1 MLTYINHIKSTLP
14 RIGQAPQG
22 GLSAGDLRN
31 LLNEL
36 GRQLPTITELT
47 TYTAKA
53 FAELNNSSTQLS
65 MGLGKVIGIQQSF
78 QKTLIPLIKDL
89 SFFEESNLKLNK
101 SFGLTSVGAAKFAQ
115 RLREMTKDLKVSDR
129 TVFEYATELKNL
141 TSGFIASSRG
151 SGEFKKRMIQGQV
164 AMRTNLGVTA
174 EAAEGY
180 SFYAAQLGQTS
191 MAAQLAN
198 MELAKQLSDRT
209 GIDATTLQRDLLED
223 IGQISADIQMQYG
236 RIPGQLELA
245 TLKSKALGTSM
256 AQLHKSGQALLN
268 VESSIGSELEY
279 QLLSGRR
286 LIDNQ
291 GKSYTNAYRMAAIQ
305 GKSTEMADI
314 MSKIIEQEGETLS
327 NNMFARDKMAEM
339 LGIEEAQLARMI
351 QKQRVASELGIE
363 GLMQMDAAEAQ
374 AAIMQARQNIS
385 DPAEFDKLA
394 KSYLEAADT
403 RGPAE
408 RAQATLDQIESNTR
422 LGIGAGIDVAANQ
435 QAIDNMI
442 AGSIKPIV
450 ASFSTN
456 TSTLVLGTM
465 TTFSQTSNAILG
477 TVKEITDGFGSF
489 VQNAAAAVLTSM
501 QSAIGISPSVKSG
514 TVVTPVV
521 PSNDALIM
529 PGKGPIIAPNKND
542 VIAAFRPNDT
552 IDRTLNQNSD
562 YTQLAAAIASALRNI
577 TVRAQVDV
585 DTLFAATKLNQQ
597 GTFYA
602 S

>member
-1 MLTYINHIKSTLP
+1 MSNHIYHIKSTLP

-47 TYTAKA
+47 TYTANA
-53 FAELNNSSTQLS
+53 FAELNNSSTQMS

-78 QKTLIPLIKDL
+78 QRTLIPLIKNL

-101 SFGLTSVGAAKFAQ
+101 SFGLTNIGAARFGQ
-115 RLREMTKDLKVSDR
+115 SLREMTKDLKVGDQ
-129 TVFEYATELKNL
+129 TVFEYAAELKNL
-141 TSGFIASSRG
+141 TSGFIASTKS
-151 SGEFKKRMIQGQV
+151 SNEFMKRTMQGQV
-164 AMRTNLGVTA
+164 IMRTNLGITA

-180 SFYAAQLGQTS
+180 GFYAAQMGKSSLE
-191 MAAQLAN
+191 AQLAN
-198 MELAKQLSDRT
+198 DALAKQMADVT
-209 GIDATTLQRDLLED
+209 GLEATQLQRDLIED
-223 IGQISADIQMQYG
+223 IGRLSGDIQLQYG
-236 RIPGQLELA
+236 RMPGQLELA
-245 TLKSKALGTSM
+245 TLKAKALGTSM
-256 AQLHKSGQALLN
+256 DQLHKSGQALLN

-286 LIDNQ
+286 LVDNQ
-291 GKSYTNAYRMAAIQ
+291 GNSLTNAYRMAAIQ

-314 MSKIIEQEGETLS
+314 MSKIIEQEGESLS
-327 NNMFARDKMAEM
+327 NNMYARQKMSEM

-351 QKQRVASELGIE
+351 QKQQVASEMGIE
-363 GLMQMDAAEAQ
+363 GLMKMDAATAQ
-374 AAIMQARQNIS
+374 AAMLKAQ
-385 DPAEFDKLA
+385 E
-394 KSYLEAADT
+394 EAADPVRFAELVKAYTDASDT

-408 RAQATLDQIESNTR
+408 RSLAALEQIESNTR
-422 LGIGAGIDVAANQ
+422 LAIGGQVDVGANQ

-442 AGSIKPIV
+442 AGSIKPLV
-450 ASFSTN
+450 GAFSTN
-456 TSTLVLGTM
+456 TSALVLGTM
-465 TTFSQTSNAILG
+465 STFSETSNAILG
-477 TVKEITDGFGSF
+477 TVKDITDQFGSF
-489 VQNAAAAVLTSM
+489 VQNTAGPVLSTM
-501 QSAIGISPSVKSG
+501 QGALDIASSVKTG
-514 TVVTPVV
+514 TIRVPVI

-562 YTQLAAAIASALRNI
+562 YTQLAAAIAAALRNI

>member
-1 MLTYINHIKSTLP
+1 MPTYINHIKSTLP
-14 RIGQAPQG
+14 RIGQTPSG
-22 GLSAGDLRN
+22 GLSANDLQN
-31 LLNEL
+31 LLNIL
-36 GRQLPTITELT
+36 GRELPTITDLT
-47 TYTAKA
+47 TYTSKA
-53 FAELNNSSTQLS
+53 FDELNNSATQLS
-65 MGLGKVIGIQQSF
+65 MGLGKVIGIQQQF
-78 QKTLIPLIKDL
+78 QKTLIPLIKNL
-89 SFFEESNLKLNK
+89 SFFEESNVKLNK
-101 SFGLTSVGAAKFAQ
+101 SFGLTIVGAAKFGQ
-115 RLREMTKDLKVSDR
+115 SLREMTKDLKVSDQ
-129 TVFEYATELKNL
+129 TVFEYAAELKNL
-141 TSGFIASSRG
+141 TTGFIASSRG
-151 SGEFKKRMIQGQV
+151 SNEFKKRMIQGQV

-180 SFYAAQLGQTS
+180 SFYAAQLGQSS

-223 IGQISADIQMQYG
+223 IGRISADVQMQYS

-256 AQLHKSGQALLN
+256 EQLHKTGQALLN
-268 VESSIGSELEY
+268 VESSVGAELEY
-279 QLLSGRR
+279 QLLTGRR

-291 GKSYTNAYRMAAIQ
+291 GKSYTNEYRIAQ
-305 GKSTEMADI
+305 LKGDSTKMADI
-314 MSKIIEQEGETLS
+314 MSKIIEQEGDHLQT
-327 NNMFARDKMAEM
+327 NMLGRQKMADM
-339 LGIEEAQLARMI
+339 LGMEEAQLARMI

-374 AAIMQARQNIS
+374 AAIERARQDIT
-385 DPAEFDKLA
+385 DPAQYDKLA
-394 KSYLEAADT
+394 KKYMEAADT

-408 RAQATLDQIESNTR
+408 RSLAALEQIESNTR

-435 QAIDNMI
+435 QTIANMI
-442 AGSIKPIV
+442 GGSIKPITD
-450 ASFSTN
+450 AFSTN
-456 TSTLVLGTM
+456 TSALVLGTM
-465 TTFSQTSNAILG
+465 TTFSETSNAILG
-477 TVKEITDGFGSF
+477 TVKDITDGFGSF
-489 VQNAAAAVLTSM
+489 VQNAAAAVLTPM
-501 QSAIGISPSVKSG
+501 QSALGIAPSVKTG
-514 TVVTPVV
+514 TIGVPVT

-552 IDRTLNQNSD
+552 IERTLNQSAD
-562 YTQLAAAIASALRNI
+562 YTQLAAAIAAALRNI